1 MRMNHSSDLYNSIQ
15 HSHYQVKQKILILEQ
30 YIILCFYLIS
40 AISKAMTSNYELV
53 WLINSYYKKTCILET
68 DQYKVLSEMKKVKV
82 VVPNK
87 VLTDEF
93 SLVTP

>member
-1 MRMNHSSDLYNSIQ
+1 
-15 HSHYQVKQKILILEQ
+15 
-30 YIILCFYLIS
+30 
-40 AISKAMTSNYELV
+40 MTSNYELI
-53 WLINSYYKKTCILET
+53 WLINSYYKKPCILET